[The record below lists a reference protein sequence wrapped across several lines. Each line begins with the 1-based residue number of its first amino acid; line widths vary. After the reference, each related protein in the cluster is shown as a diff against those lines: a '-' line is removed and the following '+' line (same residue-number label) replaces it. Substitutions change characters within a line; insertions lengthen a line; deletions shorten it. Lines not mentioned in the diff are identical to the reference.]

1 MKLAV
6 GSPYDNIRSQ
16 IKDRFAEFNRKSSPS
31 KGRKYPADLRDM
43 VRRAARSGIKPKE
56 LEKLSGMSSTAVKL
70 AIGVVA
76 TPITAPVAARRL
88 QVVPGANYHQQV
100 SRPLLIRLPSGVTV
114 ELAGEAAL
122 TSTLLH
128 ALACLEVTHAASR

>member
-43 VRRAARSGIKPKE
+43 VRRAARSGIKP
-56 LEKLSGMSSTAVKL
+56 
-70 AIGVVA
+70 
-76 TPITAPVAARRL
+76 
-88 QVVPGANYHQQV
+88 
-100 SRPLLIRLPSGVTV
+100 
-114 ELAGEAAL
+114 
-122 TSTLLH
+122 
-128 ALACLEVTHAASR
+128 